1 MIIIGLAGGIGSG
14 KSTTAAYLRSF
25 GIPVFNASGA
35 AKSVAV
41 NKGSDSLQKIAQLL
55 GPESILP
62 NGELNRLWVAEKVYR
77 DRELMQ
83 QFEAIL
89 QEQVWNDMQAFL
101 AFQKECRTKVVFLD
115 LPLMIERG
123 WHTAVDRVWLIA
135 VPTELRI
142 QRAIQRDKNLP
153 PETVIQRIN
162 NQPPLSEL
170 KKYAHVI
177 IDNSGDFEHTKVQ
190 ILENLRKVELG
201 L

>member
-14 KSTTAAYLRSF
+14 KSTTAAYLRSL
-25 GIPVFNASGA
+25 GIPVFNAAGA

-41 NKGSDSLQKIAQLL
+41 NKDSESLQKIVQLL

-62 NGELNRLWVAEKVYR
+62 NGELNCPWVAEKVLR

-89 QEQVWNDMQAFL
+89 QEQVWNDVQAFL
-101 AFQKECRTKVVFLD
+101 AFQKECGTKVVFLD

-123 WHTAVDRVWLIA
+123 WHTIADSVWLIA